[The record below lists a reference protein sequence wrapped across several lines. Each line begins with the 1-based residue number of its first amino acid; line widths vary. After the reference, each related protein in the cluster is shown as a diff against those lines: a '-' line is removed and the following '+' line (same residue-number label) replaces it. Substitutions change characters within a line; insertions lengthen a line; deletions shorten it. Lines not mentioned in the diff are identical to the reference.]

1 MLYSETQSRLTDL
14 WYGSRT
20 TVGSV
25 LFGSAAAASGAPIEL
40 RLIRCWTL
48 QHLFTTQIVIFVK
61 KMMTESLRTAIYTA
75 RYKETAALIVT
86 I

>member
-61 KMMTESLRTAIYTA
+61 KMTESLRTAIYTA
-75 RYKETAALIVT
+75 RYKETEALIVT